1 MIRNPS
7 TFLRRGN
14 YIYRLAQERTLKEQK
29 DDESDE
35 DFWERFYE
43 KHVEE
48 LDDAYKDIDKA
59 AKKMMNKVGIQ
70 NAHLLKEGLVQT
82 KDGADLIY
90 NIETNSLPGA
100 KLRFDF
106 TIDHLENFKTFI
118 TRPYLKK
125 FNVNE
130 VILEYCDH
138 SFVANDA
145 SQMSQLMKSVG
156 LLQGEL
162 ESRSREDLGRFTK
175 DEVDR
180 IDYALG
186 MVQKLIASYEVDA
199 GDEDLGDLENPKYVV
214 NYFIEHQDRLAV
226 TDEVLNLLEE
236 VLSKIPAEEWKQRI
250 EKYKGDLVSK
260 TPRVPSRELVEAKVQ
275 ELTSHE
281 QYGGKVAVDYTKDG
295 RLVAAI
301 NAPYP
306 TLYIFDREPGA
317 QLKLHKMAMEFCHN
331 THFAVNESEAKLL
344 ISANLDFAEAYE
356 TAANVEEEGN
366 TEGADDFEE
375 LVTTFHKLH
384 RKDMMEFLTKQYP
397 ELSEDKIEELL
408 RQTARGGF
416 KRKSKE

>member
-14 YIYRLAQERTLKEQK
+14 YIYRLAQERILKEQK
-29 DDESDE
+29 EDESDE

-59 AKKMMNKVGIQ
+59 AKKMMNKVGIR

-138 SFVANDA
+138 SFVANDV

-162 ESRSREDLGRFTK
+162 KSRSREDLGRFTK
-175 DEVDR
+175 DEADR
-180 IDYALG
+180 VDYALG
-186 MVQKLIASYEVDA
+186 MVQKLIAFSEVDA
-199 GDEDLGDLENPKYVV
+199 GDEDLGDLDNPKYVV

-226 TDEVLNLLEE
+226 TDEVLNLLED
-236 VLSKIPAEEWKQRI
+236 VLSKIPAEEWKKRV
-250 EKYKGDLVSK
+250 EEYKEDLVSK
-260 TPRVPSRELVEAKVQ
+260 SPRVPSRKLVEEKIQ
-275 ELTSHE
+275 DLTSHE
-281 QYGGKVAVDYTKDG
+281 RYGGKVAVDYTRDG

-306 TLYIFDREPGA
+306 ILYIFNREPGA
-317 QLKLHKMAMEFCHN
+317 QIKLDEVAMEFCHN
-331 THFAVNESEAKLL
+331 THLAVNESEAKQL

-356 TAANVEEEGN
+356 TAANVEQEGN

-384 RKDMMEFLTKQYP
+384 RKEMVEFLKKQYP
-397 ELSEDKIEELL
+397 EYSEEKIEDLL
-408 RQTARGGF
+408 
-416 KRKSKE
+416 KSVSRRSFERRPKE